1 MYCPKCEETFE
12 EGSRRFCPTD
22 GSRLVPDLTDP
33 DREQWEGGIFSKI
46 LSKNNSAADLNE
58 VLPDVP
64 RFMVTSPPPE
74 KRSKPAP
81 SSEEEEV
88 TADFF
93 VLEDI
98 EPDPTRKKTSTSASP
113 RNLGVKPAPRK
124 VNPFE
129 IPAGHVELGGDD
141 RLAVNSAVFQIND
154 PQSFIGRTVKGRYLV
169 IRFLGGEDVSFAFL
183 ADDRIVEDKKVLVR
197 ILLPGDDEVMG
208 SILDE
213 ELVSLSHITHPNI
226 ARLVDSGQFTDG
238 IRYLISEYIDAL
250 SAGDILK
257 IHGTI
262 EPIRTGRIIR
272 QVASALNELHQEGIL
287 HRDLRPSNIII
298 EPGDGDADHATLV
311 NIGASEGEPLDS
323 NRSYKAPEVLEG
335 RVSTMAS
342 DIFSLAVVA
351 FEMLTGQLPFQ
362 GKTPKELL
370 QSQFSG
376 LVPLARQI
384 RSDLPPSV
392 DVVFQKALAFDI
404 AERFVKARDFG
415 DALYA
420 ALSEQAAPGPISQI
434 LERSARR
441 GLGKVSP
448 LDPIRP
454 VAARTETNTPS
465 PIKTVDSP
473 SRVETP
479 LVLPTSSK
487 VDVTRGGSKKVAA
500 IIVIALLLAMLAL
513 GWYYVAN
520 VRNSRF
526 GTPGIGNS
534 SVPESAPASA
544 PSGEYVNVPP
554 APRTVAQ
561 PPNTNYYQNQ
571 KENLR
576 GDLLRNFIGFSI
588 YYPKDW
594 KVNGPVES
602 SDAKV
607 RGKFLDISRSSRDGR
622 LKEQMLISYYPSKG
636 TFVDDAADR
645 FTQKVAETNNTL
657 RKILPNYQMVSEGEV
672 RFNGNWRAYEVKFQG
687 GGTSGPGNRLVVWG
701 RRLFIPV
708 ESSGVSDGFEIT
720 MLATSASEEVRGV
733 DDVGVRGEL
742 AAILNSFEPAQ
753 NP

>member
-1 MYCPKCEETFE
+1 MYCPKCKETFE

-22 GSRLVPDLTDP
+22 GSRLVPDLSDP
-33 DREQWEGGIFSKI
+33 NGEQWEGGIFSRI
-46 LSKNNSAADLNE
+46 LSKNRPAGDLKE
-58 VLPDVP
+58 SLPDVP
-64 RFMVTSPPPE
+64 RFMVTAPPSE
-74 KRSKPAP
+74 KRSNPAS
-81 SSEEEEV
+81 SSEDDV

-98 EPDPTRKKTSTSASP
+98 EPDPTRKKTSASGSSP
-113 RNLGVKPAPRK
+113 NLDVKPVARK

-141 RLAVNSAVFQIND
+141 RLSVSSAEFQADD
-154 PQSFIGRTVKGRYLV
+154 PQSFVGRTVKGRYLV
-169 IRFLGGEDVSFAFL
+169 TRFLGGEDVSFAFL
-183 ADDRIVEDKKVLVR
+183 ADDRIVDDKKVLVR

-213 ELVSLSHITHPNI
+213 ELVSLSHISHPNI

-262 EPIRTGRIIR
+262 APIRTGRIIR
-272 QVASALNELHQEGIL
+272 QVASALNEIHQEGIL

-311 NIGASEGEPLDS
+311 NIGASEGDPLES
-323 NRSYKAPEVLEG
+323 NRPYKAPEVLEG
-335 RVSTMAS
+335 RVSTIAS

-351 FEMLTGQLPFQ
+351 FEMLTGQLPFH

-376 LVPLARQI
+376 LDPLARQI
-384 RSDLPPSV
+384 RSDLPPAV
-392 DVVFQKALAFDI
+392 DVVFEKALAFDI

-415 DALYA
+415 DALYT
-420 ALSEQAAPGPISQI
+420 ALSEQAEPGPISQI
-434 LERSARR
+434 LKRSVRR
-441 GLGKVSP
+441 GTEPVRRV
-448 LDPIRP
+448 DPIRP
-454 VAARTETNTPS
+454 VVDRIKKTIPVPTEAVDRPS
-465 PIKTVDSP
+465 P
-473 SRVETP
+473 VETP
-479 LVLPTSSK
+479 LVPPNPSEA
-487 VDVTRGGSKKVAA
+487 DVRRPGSKRVAA
-500 IIVIALLLAMLAL
+500 VIGIALLLALLAL
-513 GWYYVAN
+513 GWYYIAN
-520 VRNSRF
+520 VRNSSF
-526 GTPGIGNS
+526 GTPGIENS
-534 SVPESAPASA
+534 SVPGTVPASS
-544 PSGEYVNVPP
+544 PSGQYVNVPP
-554 APRTVAQ
+554 APRTIAQ
-561 PPNTNYYQNQ
+561 PPDTNYYQNQ
-571 KENLR
+571 KENLK
-576 GDLLRNFIGFSI
+576 GDLLHNFVAFSI

-594 KVNGPVES
+594 KVNGPAES

-636 TFVDDAADR
+636 TFVDDADR
-645 FTQKVAETNNTL
+645 FHEMVAETNDTL

-701 RRLFIPV
+701 RRLFIPL
-708 ESSGVSDGFEIT
+708 ERSGVRDGFEIT
-720 MLATSASEEVRGV
+720 MLATSASEDVRGV
-733 DDVGVRGEL
+733 DDLGVRGEL

-753 NP
+753 NQ